1 MSLNRLFD
9 TVDQVREGAH
19 WRAAFGEP
27 ITVEGKTLIPVAQVG
42 YGFGLGF
49 GSGPNKPEEEGESTP
64 STMGEG
70 GGGGG
75 GGSAKPLG
83 ALVITPDCVYFEPV
97 RDEGK
102 IILSGIGLAG
112 LVILQLTKTL
122 RVIFGRK

>member
-9 TVDQVREGAH
+9 TVDQTREGAH

-27 ITVEGKTLIPVAQVG
+27 VTVEGKTLIPVAQVG

-49 GSGPNKPEEEGESTP
+49 GSSPNQPEAEGESTP
-64 STMGEG
+64 PGGGEG

-75 GGSAKPLG
+75 GGSARPLG

-97 RDEGK
+97 RDEGR
-102 IILSGIGLAG
+102 IALAGIGLAA
-112 LVILQLTKTL
+112 LIILQLSKTL
-122 RVIFGRK
+122 RVIFSRK